1 MQNEKGYCSTC
12 FKYTKHKLLE
22 QNYVRRN
29 VYECDNCKSKTLQ
42 CRMCS
47 NFTRSGEKW
56 DDELCAEHNG
66 LTANFK
72 NLDKKLESIS
82 DYGVIFERESIN
94 MKKAGTVA
102 AVTVGTVAMVT
113 PLAFAAA
120 PAIGGAIGSTVF
132 GLSGAAAT
140 SSGLAALGGG
150 ALAAGGA
157 GMAGG
162 AMVVGAIGGGLGGLA
177 GGVVSNSYIAE
188 VKEFSIRKIKDG
200 QGPGIIFIN
209 GFLTQED
216 KDTSEWEKQL
226 RKLYP
231 DNPWYHVTWESKR
244 LYDLGKSILA
254 HPGKSG
260 IKKVLE
266 QLAKKATK
274 EGAKKLGPLAMVFSA
289 FGIASNPWSVAMV
302 KAEQTG
308 VLLSDMIARTDKQYI
323 LCGHSL
329 GARVIYKTLVQLATK
344 KDKYILDVHLLGG
357 AIGSDKKSWKEAKG
371 AVSGKIVNYWSSN
384 DYVLLT
390 MYKLGT
396 FFISSP
402 IGRNKI
408 EVSGIMNIDTTSVV
422 GGHTEYVKNF
432 STIFPKSL
440 KEKARLGTI
449 AEHKN
454 VILWGTLSAIV
465 IVLVLFFY
473 FI

>member
-1 MQNEKGYCSTC
+1 MSSERGYCSTC
-12 FKYTKHKLLE
+12 FKYTKHKLIE

-42 CRMCS
+42 CRMCG
-47 NFTRSGEKW
+47 NFTRGGENW

-66 LTANFK
+66 LIANFK
-72 NLDKKLESIS
+72 NLDKKLNSIS
-82 DYGVIFERESIN
+82 DYEALYERESIN
-94 MKKAGTVA
+94 MKQAGTIA
-102 AVTVGTVAMVT
+102 AVTVGGVAMVT

-162 AMVVGAIGGGLGGLA
+162 AMVVGAVGGGLGGLA
-177 GGVVSNSYIAE
+177 GGVVSNSYVGNI
-188 VKEFSIRKIKDG
+188 KEFGIHKIKDG

-216 KDTSEWEKQL
+216 TNTSEWEKQL
-226 RKLYP
+226 KKLYP

-244 LYDLGKSILA
+244 LYDLGKSILS
-254 HPGKSG
+254 HPGRSG
-260 IKKVLE
+260 TKEALE

-289 FGIASNPWSVAMV
+289 FGIANNPWSVAMV

-308 VLLSDMIARTDKQYI
+308 VLLSDIIARTDKRFI

-329 GARVIYKTLVQLATK
+329 GARVIYKTLAQLSTK
-344 KDKYILDVHLLGG
+344 KKKYILDAHLLGG
-357 AIGSDKKSWKEAKG
+357 AIGSDKKSWKEAKN

-408 EVSGIMNIDTTSVV
+408 EVSGIMNIDTTPVV

-440 KEKARLGTI
+440 KAKARRGSI
-449 AEHKN
+449 AGQGS
-454 VILWGTLSAIV
+454 VILWVALSA
-465 IVLVLFFY
+465 VLIALILLFY
-473 FI
+473 IS